1 MSNPKKTHELIRQNE
16 QIVEK
21 SQKHDANLQKNSTIY
36 FQIGLIVCLLT
47 VYGLFEMKFETTI
60 PPIVCLGPPD
70 EPIYVHIPEI
80 RHEVPDF
87 VEPVEQSKSKSTTNF
102 KEVIDDTPLKDFVKD
117 IEPTKDFVPPVDTAK
132 VIVLDKPVDDAPVH
146 FLRIEQVPIY
156 PGCEKAK
163 GNEERKQCMSEKIT
177 KLVQRKFDGTIASD
191 YGLSGM
197 QKIDVQ
203 FTIDKTGH
211 IKDVKTRSP
220 HPKLDEE
227 AERVISILPKML
239 PGKQRD
245 KPVGVIYT
253 LPIVFDVQ

>member
-36 FQIGLIVCLLT
+36 FQIGLIVCLLA
-47 VYGLFEMKFETTI
+47 VYRLFEMNFQTTI
-60 PPIVCLGPPD
+60 PKYGDLSPLEDPIGV
-70 EPIYVHIPEI
+70 EIPNI
-80 RHEVPDF
+80 RPVVPEY
-87 VEPVEQSKSKSTTNF
+87 VEPVEQSKSNSTTNF
-102 KEVIDDTPLKDFVKD
+102 KEVIDIDPFNPIEKEFKASD
-117 IEPTKDFVPPVDTAK
+117 IVDLPINSGD
-132 VIVLDKPVDDAPVH
+132 VVVLDKPVDDAPVH

-163 GNEERKQCMSEKIT
+163 DNEERKQCMSEKIT
-177 KLVQRKFDGTIASD
+177 KLIQRKFDGSIASD
-191 YGLSGM
+191 FGLIGK
-197 QKIDVQ
+197 QKIDIQ

-211 IKDVKTRSP
+211 ITDVITRSP

-227 AERVISILPKML
+227 AERVINILPKML

-245 KPVGVIYT
+245 KPVGVIYN
-253 LPIVFDVQ
+253 LPIVFEVQ

>member
-1 MSNPKKTHELIRQNE
+1 MNNPKKTHELIRQNE

-47 VYGLFEMKFETTI
+47 VYGLFEMNFQTTI
-60 PPIVCLGPPD
+60 PPVVDLMPPD
-70 EPIYVHIPEI
+70 EPVYVHIPE
-80 RHEVPDF
+80 VKPKVLDF
-87 VEPVEQSKSKSTTNF
+87 VEPLEQQKIKSSENF
-102 KEVIDDTPLKDFVKD
+102 KQVIDDTPLKDILKD
-117 IEPTKDFVPPVDTAK
+117 IEPTKDFVPTLETGK
-132 VIVLDKPVDDAPVH
+132 VIVPDEPIDEPLVH

-163 GNEERKQCMSEKIT
+163 DNEERKQCMSEKIT
-177 KLVQRKFDGTIASD
+177 KLIQRKFDGSIASD
-191 YGLSGM
+191 YGLIGK
-197 QKIDVQ
+197 QKIDIQ

-211 IKDVKTRSP
+211 ITDVITRSP

-227 AERVISILPKML
+227 AERVINILPTML

-245 KPVGVIYT
+245 KPVGVIYN
-253 LPIVFDVQ
+253 LPIVFEVQ